1 MPLLLHLSKLL
12 LLSPRVRS
20 EGQPLLVKPAALRC
34 LFIQQ
39 QLLESR
45 SSSLWVEVE
54 DLVKGL
60 DTALGDEIGL
70 PRQVLVGRYHF
81 IFMGIF
87 YSETCRVSSI
97 WNWDTFPF
105 TTCSMKRPRYRL
117 DGFGDKGG

>member
-60 DTALGDEIGL
+60 DTALGDETGL
-70 PRQVLVGRYHF
+70 PRQVLMGRYLF
-81 IFMGIF
+81 IFMGVYF
-87 YSETCRVSSI
+87 FLLREVQSGLYLELGHVSLYYLQYEAA
-97 WNWDTFPF
+97 
-105 TTCSMKRPRYRL
+105 KV
-117 DGFGDKGG
+117 